1 MSARTQ
7 ALLLVLFAL
16 AAAAFNGSTPGAHS
30 GRRGGRGALFGRP
43 CPIPVGNKPPPGS
56 PLAIVAR

>member
-1 MSARTQ
+1 MPARIQ
-7 ALLLVLFAL
+7 ALLFVLLAL
-16 AAAAFNGSTPGAHS
+16 AAAAFNGSTPGAHN

-43 CPIPVGNKPPPGS
+43 CPLPVGNKPPSGS